1 MNRVV
6 PSESESSHPVLLVPQ
21 DSPRGLAYAISA
33 YVLWGFLP
41 IYMKL
46 LEHVPPAEIIAHR
59 VLWSLPIAGAVL
71 LWQRRQGDLLD
82 AIRRPRIL
90 AMAALTAALISVN
103 WLIYVWAIVND
114 QALDAALGYYI
125 NPLVSVFLGTTI
137 LGERLSRGQMIAV
150 ALAFAAVVVLTVHA
164 GSLPLVA
171 IGLTSSWALY
181 AFCKKQLPLGPNQ
194 GFTMEVMLLTP
205 LAAGLVLWLAAS
217 GQGHFGGWDWT
228 TALLLGAGPVTAIPL
243 LFYANGAKLTRLST
257 IGILQYISP
266 TMIFLCAV
274 LIFGERLDPARMIAF
289 PMIWAALAIY
299 SATLIRQAGKRRRD
313 QRNPT
318 RRMQ

>member
-1 MNRVV
+1 MSSAAT
-6 PSESESSHPVLLVPQ
+6 PESPKIAAVSPIQE

-33 YVLWGFLP
+33 YALWGFLP

-71 LWQRRQGDLLD
+71 LWQGRHGDLLA
-82 AIRRPRIL
+82 AIRRPRLL

-103 WLIYVWAIVND
+103 WLIYVWAILND

-125 NPLVSVFLGTTI
+125 NPLVSVFLGATL

-150 ALAFAAVVVLTVHA
+150 ALAFAAVVVLTVQA

-171 IGLTSSWALY
+171 IGLTTSWALY

-194 GFTMEVMLLTP
+194 GFTLEVMLLLP
-205 LAAGLVLWLAAS
+205 LAAGLVLWLAAR
-217 GQGHFGGWDWT
+217 GQGHFGGLDWT
-228 TALLLGAGPVTAIPL
+228 TALLMGAGPITAIPL

-274 LIFGERLDPARMIAF
+274 LIFDERLDPARMIAF

-299 SATLIRQAGKRRRD
+299 SATLIRQAGRRRRD
-313 QRNPT
+313 RRNPT